1 VRFARHLAAAL
12 LVVAVVVAL
21 GVLWEHSSAASWLGV
36 SPEGPGKALSRPG
49 FAVPI
54 GSKAGLPRS
63 VRATIRPG
71 GHADLRPMQL
81 GLGSM
86 LDSANLPSLIHTV
99 FIEVAVIAAVVVLDA
114 GRRRWRRARRA
125 RRAAR

>member
-36 SPEGPGKALSRPG
+36 SSRGPGNFSSRPG
-49 FAVPI
+49 IAVPI
-54 GSKAGLPRS
+54 GSKFRLPHS
-63 VRATIRPG
+63 VRVTIRPG
-71 GHADLRPMQL
+71 ARVDIRPMQL

-99 FIEVAVIAAVVVLDA
+99 YIEVAVIFAVVVLDA
-114 GRRRWRRARRA
+114 ARRRWRRARRA